1 MSFAKS
7 STRAALSAL
16 LVSLLVVA
24 CGGDSPEK
32 MLGSAKEYLA
42 KSDPKSAV
50 IQIKNVLQKNPD
62 SAEARY
68 LLGQALLDGGD
79 RPSAEV
85 ELRKALALKYSQDQ
99 VVPRLA
105 QAMVGQ
111 GQFKKLIDEF
121 GKTELTDP
129 VAKADLQ
136 TSLAMAYSAQGN
148 TAAFAAAMSAAL
160 TAQPGYGPAL
170 VVQAR
175 NKAVLRDF
183 DGALAGV
190 DEVVA
195 KDPKNFEAW
204 KLKGDLHYY
213 NKNQPDEALLAY
225 RKAVEAKADFL
236 AGHVGA
242 LTILLQQGKTAEVQT
257 QFEQLKKLA
266 PNHPQTKFIEAQI
279 AFQKGDYKGAK
290 EVVQQLL
297 KVAGDNSRALQLA
310 GAIEFQN
317 NSLVQAE
324 AYLSKALQITPELR
338 LAQRLLI
345 MTQLRSGHVDKA
357 LATLQPILARP
368 EVDPALFPIAG
379 QAYLQ
384 SGDAKKAEEYFT
396 KAARL
401 DPKDPKKRTAVAV
414 AHLKVGQVDSAVG
427 ELQDIA
433 ASDAGVTA
441 DMALISA
448 HLGRKDY
455 DKALKAIDAMEKK
468 QPGKPLA
475 AHLRG
480 RTLLAKRDLTGARKS
495 FEQALSIDPTYFA
508 AAASL
513 AALDLAEKKLDE
525 AKKRF
530 EAVLAKEPKH
540 IPALLAIAE
549 LRARAGGSK
558 DEVVELIGK
567 AVAANPND
575 ANPRLMLVDFLLRNN
590 DSKQAMTA
598 AQSAVAAM
606 PDNAEVLGA
615 LGRAQQESGDLNQ
628 AISTFNKLT
637 TMRPLSVQPLL
648 QLAGAQMA
656 SGNRDAAASSLRKAI
671 EIQPSSLEAQRG
683 LIMVEVSAKRYDV
696 ALKAARE
703 IQKQNPKSP
712 AGLALEGDINVA
724 QRNWDAAAT
733 AYRAALKMV
742 ASAELATK
750 LHQVLKVSGKV
761 QDAEKFSAAWQK
773 DNPKDAAFM
782 FYLGDDAMAR
792 KDFAAAERNYAA
804 VVALQPN
811 SALAYNNLAWVT
823 GKLGKDGAL
832 ALAEKANSLAP
843 NQPAFMDT
851 WAMLLSAKGDY
862 ARALE
867 LQTKVVGMQAR
878 NGEFRLN
885 LARIHIAG
893 GKKDLARKE
902 LDELAKMGDKF
913 PQQAEVADLLKKL

>member
-1 MSFAKS
+1 MSFAKT

-16 LVSLLVVA
+16 LVSLLVIA

-42 KSDPKSAV
+42 KNDPKSAV

-62 SAEARY
+62 SAEARF
-68 LLGQALLDGGD
+68 LLGQALVDGGD

-85 ELRKALALKYSQDQ
+85 ELRKALALKYSQDL

-121 GKTELTDP
+121 GKTALTDP

-279 AFQKGDYKGAK
+279 AFQKGDYKVAR

-324 AYLSKALQITPELR
+324 AYLGKALQITPELR

-401 DPKDPKKRTAVAV
+401 DPKDPKKRTALAV

-441 DMALISA
+441 DMALIST

-480 RTLLAKRDLTGARKS
+480 RTLLAKRDLAGARKS

-513 AALDLAEKKLDE
+513 AALDLAEKKPDE
-525 AKKRF
+525 ARKRF
-530 EAVLAKEPKH
+530 EAVLVKEPKH

-549 LRARAGGSK
+549 LRARAGGTK

-590 DSKQAMTA
+590 DSKQAMAA

-606 PDNAEVLGA
+606 PDSAEVLGA

-656 SGNRDAAASSLRKAI
+656 SGNRDAAASSLRKAV
-671 EIQPSSLEAQRG
+671 EIQPNSLEAQRG
-683 LIMVEVSAKRYDV
+683 LIMVEVAAKRYDV
-696 ALKAARE
+696 AMKAARE

-712 AGLALEGDINVA
+712 AGFALEGDINVA

-761 QDAEKFSAAWQK
+761 QDAEKFSATWQK

-792 KDFAAAERNYAA
+792 KDFAAAERHYAA

-832 ALAEKANSLAP
+832 ALAEKANNLAP

-902 LDELAKMGDKF
+902 LDELAKLGDKF